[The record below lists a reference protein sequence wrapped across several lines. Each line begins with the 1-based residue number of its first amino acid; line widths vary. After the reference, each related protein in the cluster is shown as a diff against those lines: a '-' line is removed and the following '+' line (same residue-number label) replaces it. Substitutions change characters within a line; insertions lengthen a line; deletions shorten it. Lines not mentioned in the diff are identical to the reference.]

1 MLLQLAKN
9 AEALDPSML
18 TMRESPEAFKG
29 QASKRV
35 YSKKRLMIA
44 AEPRVVWPLIVEAE
58 HIPTWCLDVECV
70 QFKAWQMSS
79 HPNPAEHYRK
89 VVYKNGT
96 EANQLITEHEAL
108 QSFGVATFG
117 GTALDEVRAY
127 VHVERF
133 GLISMAD
140 GTGLQFK
147 SYSEY
152 LETPDSSVQIRN
164 LLKQQRKNLIY
175 LKWLAER
182 MARQTTVYS

>member
-9 AEALDPSML
+9 AEAPEPSML
-18 TMRESPEAFKG
+18 TMRESPEVSTEK
-29 QASKRV
+29 ASKRV

-44 AEPRVVWPLIVEAE
+44 ADPQVVWPLIVEAE
-58 HIPTWCLDVECV
+58 HIPSWCLDVECV

-96 EANQLITEHEAL
+96 EANQLITEHVPFKA
-108 QSFGVATFG
+108 FGVATFG
-117 GTALDEVRAY
+117 GTALDDIKAY

-133 GLISMAD
+133 GLIAMAD

-152 LETPDSSVQIRN
+152 LETADSSVQIRN